1 MDIDLS
7 PGMLSMAGMSRTL
20 RALAALSV
28 FAIVL
33 TGCSKKNK
41 EATPS
46 ELPTG
51 TQLMT
56 DGAKAM
62 SEVKTVHFTIGVD
75 GKIQGLSIK
84 GAEGD
89 LTKDGKAKGKAT
101 LEQLGFVIETEFVLV
116 GKDLYLKGPT
126 GGFTKADASMASS
139 ILDPSAILDP
149 NRGAPKLLT
158 SAKNPK
164 TEAKEQVDGKDTFKV
179 SFDPDTAAL
188 QSLIGFSTSGVK
200 GLVWL
205 DATTKRIAKAEFK
218 VPASG
223 GNPEG
228 TITVTFTK
236 YDEPVTISAP

>member
-1 MDIDLS
+1 
-7 PGMLSMAGMSRTL
+7 MLSMAGMSRTL

-33 TGCSKKNK
+33 TGCSKKK

-51 TQLMT
+51 TQLMA

-62 SEVKTVHFTIGVD
+62 SEVKTVHFAIGVN
-75 GKIQGLSIK
+75 GKIQGLTIK

-89 LTKDGKAKGKAT
+89 LTKEGNAKGKAT
-101 LEQLGFVIETEFVLV
+101 LEQLGFVVETEFVLI
-116 GKDLYLKGPT
+116 GKDLYIKGPT
-126 GGFTKADASMASS
+126 GGFTKAPASMAASVY
-139 ILDPSAILDP
+139 DPSAILDP

-158 SAKNPK
+158 TAKNPK
-164 TEAKEQVDGKDTFKV
+164 TEGKEQVDGKDAYKV
-179 SFDPDTAAL
+179 SFEPDTSAL
-188 QSLIGFSTSGVK
+188 QSLIGFSTPGVK
-200 GLVWL
+200 GVVWL
-205 DATTKRIAKAEFK
+205 DAQTKRISKAEFK

>member
-1 MDIDLS
+1 
-7 PGMLSMAGMSRTL
+7 MLSMAIMSRTL
-20 RALAALSV
+20 RAVAALSV

-33 TGCSKKNK
+33 TGCSKKKN

-62 SEVKTVHFTIGVD
+62 SEVKTVHFTIAVN
-75 GKIQGLSIK
+75 GKISGVSIK
-84 GAEGD
+84 AAEGD
-89 LTKDGKAKGKAT
+89 LTKEGNAKGKAT
-101 LEQLGFVIETEFVLV
+101 IDQLGFVLETEFVLI
-116 GKDLYLKGPT
+116 GKDLYIKGPA
-126 GGFTKADASMASS
+126 GGFTKAPASMATS
-139 ILDPSAILDP
+139 IYDPSAILDP
-149 NRGAPKLLT
+149 NRGAAKLLT
-158 SAKNPK
+158 TAKNPK
-164 TEAKEQVDGKDTFKV
+164 TEGKEQVDGKDTYKV
-179 SFDPDTAAL
+179 SFEPDTAAL
-188 QSLIGFSTSGVK
+188 QSLIGSSLPGVA

-205 DATTKRIAKAEFK
+205 DAQTKRIAKAEFK

-228 TITVTFTK
+228 SVIVTFSK

>member
-1 MDIDLS
+1 VSADGIILS
-7 PGMLSMAGMSRTL
+7 GRTL

-41 EATPS
+41 EAKPS

-62 SEVKTVHFTIGVD
+62 SEVKTVHFAIAVN
-75 GKIQGLSIK
+75 GKINGVSIK
-84 GAEGD
+84 AAEGD
-89 LTKDGKAKGKAT
+89 LTKEGNAKGKAT
-101 LEQLGFVIETEFVLV
+101 VEQLGFTLELEFILV
-116 GKDLYLKGPT
+116 GKDLFIKGLT
-126 GGFTKADASMASS
+126 GGYTKADASMAASVY
-139 ILDPSAILDP
+139 DPSAILDP
-149 NRGAPKLLT
+149 NRGAPKLLST
-158 SAKNPK
+158 AKNPK
-164 TEAKEQVDGKDTFKV
+164 TEGKEQVDGKDTYKV
-179 SFDPDTAAL
+179 SFEPDTAAL
-188 QSLIGFSTSGVK
+188 QSLIGSSLPGVN

-205 DATTKRIAKAEFK
+205 DAQTKRIAKAEFK

-228 TITVTFTK
+228 TVTVTFTK